1 MTLYCGID
9 LHSNNHVVVVIDEE
23 DRRIVEKRVTN
34 SLDRTL
40 ALLAPYREELA
51 GIAVESTFNWYW
63 LVDGLMEQ
71 GFVLHLVNTA
81 AVKQYEGLKHTEDRF
96 DAFHLAH
103 LLRLGILPTG
113 YIYPKE
119 RRAVRDLMRRR
130 AGLVRLAA
138 RQLIS
143 VQSQIWRDTGERVS
157 SNRIR
162 RADFVPPLAEPL
174 SQLPAVA
181 ALRVY
186 RALQTEIDALE
197 AAAQAAVVL
206 DPRFKILTTIK
217 GVGPILALTIMLE
230 TGDITRFPQVGDYA
244 SYCRLVKTERLSNG
258 KRKGEGNRKCGN
270 KYLSWAYSEAAHFAV
285 RYEPLAKRFYE
296 RKQAKTNGI
305 VAIRATAHKLARAAY
320 YMLREQKPFEA
331 SRLFAH

>member
-1 MTLYCGID
+1 MALYCGID

-23 DRRIVEKRVTN
+23 DRRLVEKRLVN
-34 SLDRTL
+34 SLERTV
-40 ALLAPYREELA
+40 ALLAPYRERIA

-63 LVDGLMEQ
+63 LVDGLMDQ
-71 GFVLHLVNTA
+71 GYRLHLVNTA
-81 AVKQYEGLKHTEDRF
+81 AVKQYEGLKHTEDHY

-103 LLRLGILPTG
+103 LMRLGILPTG

-130 AGLVRLAA
+130 AGLVRIAA

-143 VQSQIWRDTGERVS
+143 VQSQIWRDTGARVPS
-157 SNRIR
+157 SRIR
-162 RADFVPPLAEPL
+162 CANFELPLANPVG
-174 SQLPAVA
+174 QLPAAA

-186 RALQTEIDALE
+186 HAVQQEIDALE
-197 AAAQAAVVL
+197 VAALSIVRLEPQYEV
-206 DPRFKILTTIK
+206 LTTIR

-230 TGDITRFPQVGDYA
+230 TGDIQRFAQVGDYA
-244 SYCRLVKTERLSNG
+244 SYCRLVKTEKLSNG

-270 KYLSWAYSEAAHFAV
+270 KYLSWAFAEAAHFAV
-285 RYEPLAKRFYE
+285 RYEPQAKRFYE
-296 RKQAKTNGI
+296 RKRAKTNGI
-305 VAIRATAHKLARAAY
+305 IAIRALAHKFCRAAY